1 MMASWVNGALIA
13 AALSGLAVLAAVAPL
28 FGGVASALA
37 RDVGN
42 NCSVACL
49 FGALGAA
56 FAFGAS
62 LGESL
67 GSWNAREA
75 AKREADRASVEAD
88 RAAGR
93 YQPPPYPYV
102 LPPGNDGSAV
112 Y

>member
-1 MMASWVNGALIA
+1 MKASWVNGALIA

-67 GSWNAREA
+67 GESLDAWNAGTAKWKAERA
-75 AKREADRASVEAD
+75 AFDADV
-88 RAAGR
+88 AAGR
-93 YQPPPYPYV
+93 YRPPPP
-102 LPPGNDGSAV
+102 LPANDVDVV